1 MEEGDGHAMLL
12 AHLVV
17 PTAPHGAGVVF
28 VRALVRLR
36 QRLGC
41 NRRLDLDHRGVDGGC
56 TNGVRIFDFQRFLGH
71 WVNLHIYIYI
81 YCPITIYPKGS
92 TLYIYIYIGKT
103 I

>member
-71 WVNLHIYIYI
+71 WVNLHILYIYI
-81 YCPITIYPKGS
+81 VPLQFTPRGQR
-92 TLYIYIYIGKT
+92 YIYIGKT

>member
-71 WVNLHIYIYI
+71 WVNLHI
-81 YCPITIYPKGS
+81 
-92 TLYIYIYIGKT
+92 LYIYILSHYNLPQGVNAIYIY